1 MTYNPDSHTT
11 GDEELKDHIAIFSGN
26 ANKALAHEICEKLGV
41 PDGHIV
47 VKKFSDGETN
57 VRIEDNVRGRD
68 VFVIQSISEPA
79 NDHLMELLLIL
90 DALRRASARRIT
102 AVIPYY
108 GYGRQDRK
116 VVPRVPIS
124 ARVVADLIQAMGP
137 HRILTMDLHADQIQG
152 FFNIPVDHLYFSPVL
167 AEYINAK
174 KIKDLVIVSPDSGGA
189 ERARNFGKRVNASMA
204 IIDKRRPQANEAEI
218 MNIIGDVEGKNCL
231 ILDDMV
237 DTAGTISKAGQALLD
252 KGAKSVLCC
261 ATHPVLSGDSVKKIN
276 KVDFKDVV
284 FSNSIHIPESKN
296 VEKLNVISIASLF
309 ADAIERIHKELSI
322 SSLFQ

>member
-1 MTYNPDSHTT
+1 MTYSINNSQ
-11 GDEELKDHIAIFSGN
+11 EEDMKEHIAIFSGN
-26 ANKALAHEICEKLGV
+26 ANKALTHDICAKLGI
-41 PDGHIV
+41 PEGHIN

-68 VFVIQSISEPA
+68 VFVIQPISEPA
-79 NDHLMELLLIL
+79 NDHLMELLLII

-167 AEYINAK
+167 AEYINSK
-174 KIKDLVIVSPDSGGA
+174 NIPDLVIVSPDSGGA
-189 ERARNFGKRVNASMA
+189 ERTRNFGKRVNASMA

-218 MNIIGDVEGKNCL
+218 MNIIGDVTGKNCI

-237 DTAGTISKAGQALLD
+237 DTAGTIAKAGQALLN
-252 KGAKSVLCC
+252 KGAKSVMCC
-261 ATHPVLSGDSVKKIN
+261 ATHPVLSGDSIGKLNDVQ
-276 KVDFKDVV
+276 FTEVV
-284 FSNSIHIPESKN
+284 FSDTIYIPEHKKVN
-296 VEKLNVISIASLF
+296 NYKIISIASIF
-309 ADAIERIHKELSI
+309 AEAIERIHKELSI